1 MIKKKVKYLIM
12 LIILPFLSNASF
24 EIGVGTHLDRY
35 KYDSATYLKLLQQ
48 YGFTS
53 FRDDYTWSKVEKV
66 KNKYK
71 VDRTLQQADFAFM
84 NSKSYNVNGMVILA
98 YGNMNYDFGNYPTSD
113 EAIKGFANYA
123 SWTAKRFKGRVKYY
137 EIWNEWIYGTGM
149 PKSRNNIPS
158 AENYYNLVKTTSLAI
173 KKIDPDAIILA
184 GSFNPLNERS
194 KLIGMSDSQWFEL
207 LVDKGIMKYI
217 DGISIHTYSF
227 SNRNKALR
235 SAEGNVKYL
244 DEFHQAYLDKYHINI
259 KMYITEYG
267 IPIYNGPGG
276 SNEKNATETIREYIT
291 EIKKRDYIKG
301 VWLYDLIDD
310 GADKSNKEHNF
321 GMFYQDMQPKSSAL
335 QIKSLKEQ

>member
-1 MIKKKVKYLIM
+1 MIKNKVKYSIM
-12 LIILPFLSNASF
+12 LILLPFFSNASF

-35 KYDSATYLKLLQQ
+35 KYDSVTYLKLLQQ

-98 YGNMNYDFGNYPTSD
+98 YGNMNYDFGKYPTSD

-149 PKSRNNIPS
+149 AKARDNIPS
-158 AENYYNLVKTTSLAI
+158 AENYYNLVKATSLAI
-173 KKIDPDAIILA
+173 KKNDPDAIILA

-194 KLIGMSDSQWFEL
+194 KLIGMSDSEWFDL
-207 LVDKGIMKYI
+207 LVEKGIMKYI
-217 DGISIHTYSF
+217 DGVSIHTYSF

-235 SAEGNVKYL
+235 NAEGNVKYL
-244 DEFHQAYLDKYHINI
+244 DKFHQAYLDKYNINI

-267 IPIYNGPGG
+267 VPIYNGPGG
-276 SNEKNATETIREYIT
+276 SNEKNATDTIREYIT

-301 VWLYDLIDD
+301 IWLYDLIDD
-310 GADKSNKEHNF
+310 GTDKSNKEHNF

-335 QIKSLKEQ
+335 QIKSLNEQ